1 MSFRGKYWTAVAI
14 VYAVIGGL
22 IAAAAI
28 HAFSH

>member
-14 VYAVIGGL
+14 VYAVI
-22 IAAAAI
+22 AAAVI